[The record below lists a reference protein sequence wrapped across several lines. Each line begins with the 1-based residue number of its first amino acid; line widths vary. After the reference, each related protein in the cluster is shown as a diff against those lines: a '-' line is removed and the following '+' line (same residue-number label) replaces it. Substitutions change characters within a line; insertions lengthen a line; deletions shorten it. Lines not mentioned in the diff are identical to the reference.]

1 MPLGATTMPLASF
14 ALVILAAF
22 THATWNLLAKRA
34 ADAGVAFIFAY
45 NLVACVAYAPWAI
58 WLIASGK
65 LPLGLPAL
73 ACIAAS
79 GTIHLAYSV
88 CLQRG
93 YQLAD
98 LSVVYPVARGTGPML
113 STVGAIL
120 ILGERP
126 TPLRIIGLVA
136 IVAGIGLIATDGR
149 LRAFTRPAAR
159 DGVRW
164 GGMTGG
170 LIAGYTVVDAYG
182 VKALGIAPVVLDW
195 CANTMRFFLLA
206 PAVMRNPGAAI
217 AAMRGHWALAVAVGL
232 LSPLGYI
239 LVLGALGLGAPLSVV
254 APTREMSMMVGAL
267 FGMILLKERAGPARL
282 AGCAVMVTGVLL
294 LGLER

>member
-1 MPLGATTMPLASF
+1 
-14 ALVILAAF
+14 
-22 THATWNLLAKRA
+22 
-34 ADAGVAFIFAY
+34 
-45 NLVACVAYAPWAI
+45 
-58 WLIASGK
+58 
-65 LPLGLPAL
+65 
-73 ACIAAS
+73 
-79 GTIHLAYSV
+79 
-88 CLQRG
+88 
-93 YQLAD
+93 
-98 LSVVYPVARGTGPML
+98 ML

-126 TPLRIIGLVA
+126 TPLRIIGLIA

-149 LRAFTRPAAR
+149 VRAFTRPAAR

-206 PAVMRNPGAAI
+206 PAVMRNPRAAI

-282 AGCAVMVTGVLL
+282 AGCAVMVAGVLL
-294 LGLER
+294 FGVAR